1 VAAREPKLAA
11 LAAAKRA
18 LKEARITLAGGKVA
32 WRREE
37 RRATTLRNRM
47 QLRAQRRADEAAG
60 IAAPG
65 ASAKAKPPA
74 AKAKPKNA
82 ARAKPAAP
90 ARPLPPPR
98 AEKTKTTK
106 TAITP

>member
-1 VAAREPKLAA
+1 MASREAKLAA

-37 RRATTLRNRM
+37 RRATTLRNRQ

-60 IAAPG
+60 IAAPAG
-65 ASAKAKPPA
+65 KAKAKQPA
-74 AKAKPKNA
+74 AKAKPKA
-82 ARAKPAAP
+82 APKAAAKAKPAP
-90 ARPLPPPR
+90 ARPPPPR
-98 AEKTKTTK
+98 TEQAR
-106 TAITP
+106 TPMS